1 MPKSFLWD
9 MLARLLPRPTTAA
22 GALSRGPAAARAV
35 RSLSSALGV
44 PLPVAPAAEVKPGR
58 TAQAFYRN
66 LPVSPKKL
74 RVVANLTPKLYWREA
89 MMQLEF
95 CRKQMAVMVKN
106 AIESAAGN
114 AEAQG
119 LSKERLVVGEH
130 AGPGPSRPHTAA
142 AARANGLGIDRL
154 CRPTPPARRPAPAD
168 EVVVNKGKHFK
179 KMDIKARGKTGIRK
193 TYFSHLRVVLREVAE
208 EEVGRTQHFGKWRPG
223 SKLNQ
228 LLALPWAERVKH
240 LPRYKPLPGYDP
252 HG

>member
-1 MPKSFLWD
+1 
-9 MLARLLPRPTTAA
+9 
-22 GALSRGPAAARAV
+22 
-35 RSLSSALGV
+35 
-44 PLPVAPAAEVKPGR
+44 
-58 TAQAFYRN
+58 
-66 LPVSPKKL
+66 
-74 RVVANLTPKLYWREA
+74 
-89 MMQLEF
+89 MQLEF

-119 LSKERLVVGEH
+119 LSKERLVV
-130 AGPGPSRPHTAA
+130 
-142 AARANGLGIDRL
+142 
-154 CRPTPPARRPAPAD
+154 D